1 MSETIINLR
10 DWLPTAPGQALL
22 RWEQAQI
29 DKAVADVFG
38 FHALQIGLPE
48 LAALQANRMPHQWCA
63 DQQAASGVQLRCH
76 VEALPFPA
84 ASLDLLVMPHSLE
97 YSLDPHESLR
107 EAERVLVPEGRL
119 VICGFNPTS
128 LWGWRQKRAHFY
140 QRFGFGKLYLPQE
153 GEFIGY
159 WRLRDWLR
167 LLGFEVES
175 SNFGLWQ
182 PAVGSEKW
190 LSRYEWMNTLG
201 QRYWPVF
208 GAAYC
213 IVAVKKVRGMRMLSP
228 AWKAK
233 PKLAAAPVSI
243 SSRNS
248 PRPAPSTQAE
258 QT

>member
-48 LAALQANRMPHQWCA
+48 LSALQANRMPHQWCA
-63 DQQAASGVQLRCH
+63 DREGSCSIQLRCD

-128 LWGWRQKRAHFY
+128 LWAWRQKRAHFY
-140 QRFGFGKLYLPQE
+140 QRFGLGKLYLPRE

-175 SNFGLWQ
+175 AFGNPPWTRKSGWR
-182 PAVGSEKW
+182 VTNG
-190 LSRYEWMNTLG
+190 
-201 QRYWPVF
+201 
-208 GAAYC
+208 
-213 IVAVKKVRGMRMLSP
+213 
-228 AWKAK
+228 
-233 PKLAAAPVSI
+233 
-243 SSRNS
+243 
-248 PRPAPSTQAE
+248 
-258 QT
+258 